1 MLWEGLKKVS
11 SCMFACAALFF
22 FFFLDCVRT
31 LLLIDD
37 VFQKSAVENMHISS
51 VGTSEIPAVSIKYA
65 VIGVDST
72 SL

>member
-1 MLWEGLKKVS
+1 
-11 SCMFACAALFF
+11 MFAGAALFL

-37 VFQKSAVENMHISS
+37 VFQKSAVENVHISS
-51 VGTSEIPAVSIKYA
+51 VGTSEIPAVNFKYA